1 MRILVGI
8 SQYADHLNLAAADLM
23 GNIAVEILRRHK
35 LDRAVGTQ
43 CSIGSCTTSAFM
55 TVNETAKKR
64 TAFLRCEMTR
74 LALSGQFNR
83 ARVCPLLD
91 QSGQR

>member
-8 SQYADHLNLAAADLM
+8 SQYADHLNLAATDLM

-35 LDRAVGTQ
+35 LDRAVSTQ

-64 TAFLRCEMTR
+64 TAFLRCEMTL
-74 LALSGQFNR
+74 LAHSGQSDCTH
-83 ARVCPLLD
+83 VCPLL
-91 QSGQR
+91 G